1 MERAQNFDSQTH
13 VERLNQTSRTD
24 LSRKS
29 LSCIF
34 WATLYYKKVL
44 EKNEPKEEMKKMF
57 EVIEKLKEERLS
69 EKDGEGF
76 EATKEV

>member
-1 MERAQNFDSQTH
+1 MHF
-13 VERLNQTSRTD
+13 
-24 LSRKS
+24 
-29 LSCIF
+29 C

-69 EKDGEGF
+69 EKDGERF

>member
-1 MERAQNFDSQTH
+1 M
-13 VERLNQTSRTD
+13 
-24 LSRKS
+24 
-29 LSCIF
+29 
-34 WATLYYKKVL
+34 L

-69 EKDGEGF
+69 EKDGERF

>member
-1 MERAQNFDSQTH
+1 M
-13 VERLNQTSRTD
+13 
-24 LSRKS
+24 
-29 LSCIF
+29 
-34 WATLYYKKVL
+34 L

-57 EVIEKLKEERLS
+57 EVREKLIEERLS